1 VIEYDHEPV
10 PGLPEQLPEGEHII
24 WQGSPNWRGMAKG
37 PFHIRGVSIYFAILA
52 GMAGASGSLLGL
64 GLTVAGGAAGVA
76 LLALLGWLSARTTI
90 YTITNKR
97 VVMRFGMALQK
108 CINLPLTS
116 IGSAGLSLDRAGR
129 GNIPLRLCGAHR
141 LGYLQFWP
149 HARPWRVA
157 QPEPMLRAVPDGAKV
172 AEILAQALRSANPGS
187 EARNVVAPAAS
198 APAREAMAA

>member
-1 VIEYDHEPV
+1 MIEYDHEPV

-24 WQGSPNWRGMAKG
+24 WQGSPDWRGMAKG

-64 GLTVAGGAAGVA
+64 GLTVAGGTAGVA

-108 CINLPLTS
+108 CINLPLSS

-157 QPEPMLRAVPDGAKV
+157 EPEPMLRAVPEGAKV
-172 AEILAQALRSANPGS
+172 ADILAQALRSANPGS
-187 EARNVVAPAAS
+187 ETRPVAEPVS
-198 APAREAMAA
+198 AVPTREAMAA